1 MTPALRKLTITAHVT
16 FSVGWLGAVAAF
28 LVLGIAGLT
37 SHDAEVVRGA
47 YLSMDLISRFVII
60 PMCFGA
66 LATGLLQALGTPW
79 GLFRYYWILVKF
91 GLAIFVTI
99 ALLVHQ
105 FVVVAEAA
113 KRISGVA
120 SETLFGADLGPLKT
134 ELVRAPSLAIVLLL
148 VATTLGVYKPWGL
161 TRYGR
166 RKQQERRKG
175 QQQPD
180 NETPVGVKIFFAV
193 THYVPMIVGP
203 TPDFG
208 VEFMD
213 QIGGRHAQHGFDCLP
228 DAAQEGLNILLGGLD
243 EQFPVGIF
251 AHVLSEE
258 IKTFLHVGDDRLRG
272 RKFQTSFLQK
282 LLDEGLDFSFQ

>member
-166 RKQQERRKG
+166 RKRQERRNV
-175 QQQPD
+175 QQQLA
-180 NETPVGVKIFFAV
+180 NEIPLGVKIFYAV
-193 THYVPMIVGP
+193 I
-203 TPDFG
+203 G
-208 VEFMD
+208 VL
-213 QIGGRHAQHGFDCLP
+213 GLVVVVLHLTGHGF
-228 DAAQEGLNILLGGLD
+228 GS
-243 EQFPVGIF
+243 
-251 AHVLSEE
+251 HS
-258 IKTFLHVGDDRLRG
+258 H
-272 RKFQTSFLQK
+272 
-282 LLDEGLDFSFQ
+282 